1 VLDVTGHCEVFTF
14 QLHKHAEKF
23 HFCNYKDTGGTQML
37 ASRQYRP
44 MIYIIIVSV
53 IRSSKEC
60 TELLKNQ
67 VCKCL
72 ALSEII

>member
-1 VLDVTGHCEVFTF
+1 MT
-14 QLHKHAEKF
+14 
-23 HFCNYKDTGGTQML
+23 
-37 ASRQYRP
+37 
-44 MIYIIIVSV
+44 YIIVLSV

-67 VCKCL
+67 VCKCS